1 MDDKHI
7 ECSKCGGD
15 MQAGHVMS
23 PSRNGLGM
31 VLNPNL
37 AEWHAGKAEPDFW
50 TGYKMSEEKRLIT
63 VYRCEK
69 CGYLE
74 CYAN

>member
-15 MQAGHVMS
+15 MQPGQILS
-23 PSRNGLGM
+23 PMRNTLGM
-31 VLNPNL
+31 VLSPNL
-37 AEWHAGKAEPDFW
+37 AEWYAGKLSYGFW
-50 TGYKMSEEKRLIT
+50 KGYKMSEEKHPIT
-63 VYRCEK
+63 IYRCQV

-74 CYAN
+74 CYAI